1 MRSEGIE
8 PARKKAADR
17 IMSLSPCALG
27 YVLKPIEWAYNW
39 TDGHDQDS
47 MSDEDSSRYMLIAAA
62 LHDNMRVVEL
72 LNTCRRAFVNAEI
85 KKDNH

>member
-1 MRSEGIE
+1 MRSEGME
-8 PARKKAADR
+8 QARKQAIDR
-17 IMSLSPCALG
+17 IMNLSPCALE
-27 YVLKPIEWAYNW
+27 YILKAIEWAYNW

-62 LHDNMRVVEL
+62 LHDSVRVVEL
-72 LNTCRRAFVNAEI
+72 LNTCRRAFVKAEL